1 MNKRSEQ
8 ELFLNYI
15 RDIYLAYPS
24 LEINDKNGFAKA
36 LSFMYALLEG
46 ISIAMNI
53 EREDIDGVV
62 KWNYEFESYDI
73 LLFDNVPGGAGHVKR
88 LMGKQKIIKSLQI
101 ALNKV
106 SKSCCDEDTSC
117 YNCLRNYYNQ
127 TYHSLLKRKY
137 AIEVLNNLLND
148 LN

>member
-1 MNKRSEQ
+1 M
-8 ELFLNYI
+8 
-15 RDIYLAYPS
+15 
-24 LEINDKNGFAKA
+24 
-36 LSFMYALLEG
+36 EG